1 MIQESLI
8 IDVHA
13 SSKNLTKIDDC
24 IRKIKDN
31 DFPQLQCAE
40 IGKILSMEFKP
51 VVVENIYIVVHDLY
65 LI

>member
-13 SSKNLTKIDDC
+13 SSKNLSKIEDC
-24 IRKIKDN
+24 IHKIKED

-40 IGKILSMEFKP
+40 IGKILNMEFKP
-51 VVVENIYIVVHDLY
+51 VVVENISI
-65 LI
+65 IKAR